1 MYASHLG
8 WLHSTPEKSEQTRLK
23 ALGEGSQ
30 FANMPECDHKAL
42 INAFHDLGFAMTSAP
57 ISALTFAE
65 ISGFKMATGLNLN
78 HFEVVTLKR
87 MSECFVVWINKG
99 KKQGC
104 HAPYYKDNRSVE
116 GMREDVSNKFKALA
130 RKKK

>member
-1 MYASHLG
+1 MG

-23 ALGEGSQ
+23 ALGAGSQ

-42 INAFHDLGFAMTSAP
+42 IGAFHDLGFAMATET
-57 ISALTFAE
+57 IRALTFAE
-65 ISGFKMATGLNLN
+65 ISGFKAATGLNLN
-78 HFEVVTLKR
+78 HFEIVTLKR

-104 HAPYYKDNRSVE
+104 IAPYYKDNRSVE
-116 GMREDVSNKFKALA
+116 DMRKDVSAKFKALS
-130 RKKK
+130 RKHK

>member
-1 MYASHLG
+1 
-8 WLHSTPEKSEQTRLK
+8 
-23 ALGEGSQ
+23 
-30 FANMPECDHKAL
+30 
-42 INAFHDLGFAMTSAP
+42 MTADTIRP
-57 ISALTFAE
+57 LTFSE
-65 ISGFKMATGLNLN
+65 IAGYKAATGLNLN
-78 HFEVVTLKR
+78 HLEVVALKR

-130 RKKK
+130 RKNK